1 MNSWA
6 LKSPN
11 FVVIGIR
18 PFIYHF
24 SSRKFWLKN
33 HQKTLLLSHIQELT
47 KMTYWQRL
55 IISRTKRLNFW
66 QKFLHFIFCQK
77 YFLEFELILD
87 GDRLSVCPCFNSRC
101 IMDWNVSSLSH
112 VWTFLNMMNR
122 EYLVENFQVLY
133 NWLFRN
139 FQFSNFN
146 FFSSVWIMIEMT
158 LSNSI
163 LDGLGMMFFGE
174 TSLKTSQTFNLDK
187 FHFRWLKISVIGI
200 GKAA

>member
-1 MNSWA
+1 METDYLYTAKCS
-6 LKSPN
+6 
-11 FVVIGIR
+11 
-18 PFIYHF
+18 
-24 SSRKFWLKN
+24 
-33 HQKTLLLSHIQELT
+33 
-47 KMTYWQRL
+47 
-55 IISRTKRLNFW
+55 
-66 QKFLHFIFCQK
+66 
-77 YFLEFELILD
+77 
-87 GDRLSVCPCFNSRC
+87 CFNSRC

-163 LDGLGMMFFGE
+163 LDGLGMMFFLWNKFKNV
-174 TSLKTSQTFNLDK
+174 SN
-187 FHFRWLKISVIGI
+187 FHFRQVAFRWLEISVIGI
-200 GKAA
+200 GLKRHKFLWFSTI

>member
-1 MNSWA
+1 MNSRA

-11 FVVIGIR
+11 FVVSFKLLEKGHLYTISVVVNFVSK
-18 PFIYHF
+18 FI
-24 SSRKFWLKN
+24 KK
-33 HQKTLLLSHIQELT
+33 LLSHIQKLT
-47 KMTYWQRL
+47 KMTYWHGL

-77 YFLEFELILD
+77 YFLESIRIILD
-87 GDRLSVCPCFNSRC
+87 GDRLSVHSEKSPCFNSRC

-163 LDGLGMMFFGE
+163 LDGPGTMF
-174 TSLKTSQTFNLDK
+174 SMKQ
-187 FHFRWLKISVIGI
+187 V
-200 GKAA
+200 

>member
-1 MNSWA
+1 MKIFSQKFR
-6 LKSPN
+6 LK
-11 FVVIGIR
+11 I
-18 PFIYHF
+18 
-24 SSRKFWLKN
+24 
-33 HQKTLLLSHIQELT
+33 HQKISLLPHIQKLT
-47 KMTYWQRL
+47 KMTYWHGL

-77 YFLEFELILD
+77 YFLDSIRIILD
-87 GDRLSVCPCFNSRC
+87 GDRLSVHSEKSPCFNSRC

-146 FFSSVWIMIEMT
+146 FFQASESW
-158 LSNSI
+158 SRW
-163 LDGLGMMFFGE
+163 
-174 TSLKTSQTFNLDK
+174 
-187 FHFRWLKISVIGI
+187 HFQIPFLMD
-200 GKAA
+200 

>member
-1 MNSWA
+1 
-6 LKSPN
+6 
-11 FVVIGIR
+11 
-18 PFIYHF
+18 
-24 SSRKFWLKN
+24 
-33 HQKTLLLSHIQELT
+33 
-47 KMTYWQRL
+47 MTYWHGL

-77 YFLEFELILD
+77 YFLESIRIILD
-87 GDRLSVCPCFNSRC
+87 GDRLSVHSEKSPCFNSRC

-146 FFSSVWIMIEMT
+146 FFFKRLNHDRDDTFKFHSWWTRNDV
-158 LSNSI
+158 
-163 LDGLGMMFFGE
+163 FYE
-174 TSLKTSQTFNLDK
+174 TSLKTSSFKVEGQNLTCID
-187 FHFRWLKISVIGI
+187 II
-200 GKAA
+200 

>member
-1 MNSWA
+1 
-6 LKSPN
+6 
-11 FVVIGIR
+11 
-18 PFIYHF
+18 
-24 SSRKFWLKN
+24 
-33 HQKTLLLSHIQELT
+33 
-47 KMTYWQRL
+47 MTYWHGL

-77 YFLEFELILD
+77 YFLESIRIILD
-87 GDRLSVCPCFNSRC
+87 GDRLSVHSEKSPCFNSRC

-163 LDGLGMMFFGE
+163 HDGPGTMFSMKQVEKHLHLRLGTEFDLNRKILSYRR
-174 TSLKTSQTFNLDK
+174 SLKVRILEKNPFSE
-187 FHFRWLKISVIGI
+187 HI
-200 GKAA
+200 

>member
-1 MNSWA
+1 
-6 LKSPN
+6 
-11 FVVIGIR
+11 
-18 PFIYHF
+18 
-24 SSRKFWLKN
+24 
-33 HQKTLLLSHIQELT
+33 
-47 KMTYWQRL
+47 MTYWHGL

-77 YFLEFELILD
+77 YFLESIRIILD
-87 GDRLSVCPCFNSRC
+87 GDRLSVHSEKSPCFNSRC

-163 LDGLGMMFFGE
+163 LDGPGTMFSMKQVYKHLHLRLRE
-174 TSLKTSQTFNLDK
+174 RIWPVKILSNRRSLKVRILEKNPFSE
-187 FHFRWLKISVIGI
+187 HI
-200 GKAA
+200 